1 MAAGKTWNEKLHA
14 AKEPQVKRLD
24 KAFADMPEGC
34 MMLIATP
41 AIIDEYI
48 RQIPKGKAVD
58 MLTLRIDL
66 AHTFHAEKTCPLT
79 TGIFLRIVA
88 EAAYEQYLQGTALS
102 HITPFWRVI
111 SEKSPLAKKLS
122 FGADVIKELR
132 RKEKINI

>member
-1 MAAGKTWNEKLHA
+1 MAARKTWNEKLHA
-14 AKEPQVKRLD
+14 PKEPQVKRLD

-58 MLTLRIDL
+58 MLTLRNDL
-66 AHTFHAEKTCPLT
+66 ARTFHAEKTCPLT

-88 EAAYEQYLQGTALS
+88 EAAYEQHLQGTALS
-102 HITPFWRVI
+102 RITPFWRVI
-111 SEKSPLAKKLS
+111 SEKTPLAKKLS
-122 FGADVIKELR
+122 VGAEVVKELR
-132 RKEKINI
+132 RKEKIA